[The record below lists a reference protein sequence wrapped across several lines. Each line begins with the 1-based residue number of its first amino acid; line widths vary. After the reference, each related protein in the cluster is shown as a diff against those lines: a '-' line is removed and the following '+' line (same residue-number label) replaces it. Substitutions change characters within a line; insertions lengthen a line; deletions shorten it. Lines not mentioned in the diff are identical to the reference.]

1 MKGLVCSLPKKD
13 RELAADLI
21 GKRKFEDLWSLVI
34 SDIYKVKRNE
44 EDYPEA
50 DLMDMKVFK
59 SELSSYLDQ
68 LGIDEDE
75 LEEDEIIIDDYE
87 EY

>member
-1 MKGLVCSLPKKD
+1 MVCSLPKKD

-34 SDIYKVKRNE
+34 SDIYKVKRSE